1 MSISIPTEP
10 VYRPC
15 YYYDSSTGKMA
26 LGQYNYTEMLEKL
39 AAAPERHDITYWV
52 PDEYGRVLIDPKHP
66 WQASLESE
74 DASDIRLPSSCLSG
88 LPAVGNSR
96 TERRHAEQE
105 KERKLQ
111 EERLRL
117 FREERERTA
126 RQEVL
131 LHRLTQSILTACG

>member
-1 MSISIPTEP
+1 MSGLNPSFFKKEIRSDFLVDEKRKK
-10 VYRPC
+10 VW
-15 YYYDSSTGKMA
+15 A
-26 LGQYNYTEMLEKL
+26 VELEMLEKL
-39 AAAPERHDITYWV
+39 DEVCKNHDITYWV

-131 LHRLTQSILTACG
+131 LHRLTQSILTARG